1 MLLLLPN
8 AVPMKCSSKQNL
20 LQLQLDDKHAT
31 LFNFNQFTQEG
42 NYWAQQS
49 VKDHVQSK
57 IRSVEAEIIFEYE
70 LACAKVWQYTFDY
83 FIHSCKVIYAINMT
97 LETILAI

>member
-31 LFNFNQFTQEG
+31 LFNFNQFMQEG

-70 LACAKVWQYTFDY
+70 LACAKV
-83 FIHSCKVIYAINMT
+83 
-97 LETILAI
+97 